1 MEGTFESHCDS
12 TSNHYYPALQQLPK
26 TIYICACVVNA
37 ISSVTS
43 TFGNTLILLALR
55 KCRSLHSPSKALLCS
70 LALTDLFVDV
80 VVLPLFTAYNSNSS
94 TAFNVGQY
102 RRAVNNMLW
111 INRGGA
117 VASWL
122 ERSTPERVVRVRALG
137 DIVLCLMLGGNPTM
151 D

>member
-55 KCRSLHSPSKALLCS
+55 KCRSLHSPSKASLCS
-70 LALTDLFVDV
+70 LALADLFV

-94 TAFNVGQY
+94 IAFNVGQY
-102 RRAVNNMLW
+102 RRAVNDMLW
-111 INRGGA
+111 INGGGA

-122 ERSTPERVVRVRALG
+122 VRLT
-137 DIVLCLMLGGNPTM
+137 LE
-151 D
+151 